1 MIKTFIKLGFTAFG
15 GPAAHIAMLE
25 QEAVENHGWLSR
37 EDFLDLASLT
47 NIVPGPN
54 SSEMVLGVGYHVN
67 GIKGLLLA
75 GVSFMMPAILLVL
88 LISSFFS
95 QYLGNEIIVS
105 ILDGMKPVLFVMI
118 LRVTMKFFKQRINV
132 FEDYIFLGLALIL
145 SILGFSELFLI
156 VIMGVIFSFKSKQKQ
171 THKLLSVEP
180 ISLWMIFLLFLKIGA
195 TLYGSGYVL
204 LSYLQTNFGSYI
216 ENQNILRSFLIGELT
231 PGPVFTS
238 ATALGVFLKGPLG
251 GLVATLGIFLP
262 SFIIMMILMPLHQ
275 RFQDLPLVKRIFKG
289 VNLAS
294 IAILM
299 MVCVSLAQSTFVDVQ
314 SIILS
319 FVVMFAMFKLK
330 LNHYY
335 ALALAPVLNLIF
347 SIIV

>member
-1 MIKTFIKLGFTAFG
+1 MVKTFIKLGFTAFG

-25 QEAVENHGWLSR
+25 QEAVENHRWLSR

-67 GIKGLLLA
+67 GIRGLLLA
-75 GVSFMMPAILLVL
+75 GVSFMMPAIILVL

-95 QYLGNEIIVS
+95 QYLDNLIIVS

-118 LRVTMKFFKQRINV
+118 LRVTYKFFKQRINKGK
-132 FEDYIFLGLALIL
+132 DYLFLFLALALSFAGFSELALIL
-145 SILGFSELFLI
+145 VMGFIFLFN
-156 VIMGVIFSFKSKQKQ
+156 FKPKNNK
-171 THKLLSVEP
+171 KVMAIEP

-204 LSYLQTNFGSYI
+204 LSYLQTNFGPYI

-238 ATALGVFLKGPLG
+238 ATAMGVFLKGPLG

-262 SFIIMMILMPLHQ
+262 SFLIMMVLMPLHQ
-275 RFQDLPLVKRIFKG
+275 KIQDKPLVKRIFKG
-289 VNLAS
+289 VNIAS
-294 IAILM
+294 IAILI
-299 MVCVSLAQSTFVDVQ
+299 MVCISLAQSTLIDAQ
-314 SIILS
+314 SVILTV
-319 FVVMFAMFKLK
+319 VVMFSMLKLK

-335 ALALAPVLNLIF
+335 ALGLAPLLNLILSLMF
-347 SIIV
+347 

>member
-25 QEAVENHGWLSR
+25 QEAVENHKWLSR

-75 GVSFMMPAILLVL
+75 GVSFMMPAIVLVL

-95 QYLGNEIIVS
+95 QYLNNQIIVS

-118 LRVTMKFFKQRINV
+118 LKVTWKFFKQRISKT
-132 FEDYIFLGLALIL
+132 EDYLFLLFALTLSFAGFSELALIL
-145 SILGFSELFLI
+145 
-156 VIMGVIFSFKSKQKQ
+156 IMGFLFSFKFKPKN
-171 THKLLSVEP
+171 KNIVFVIEP

-204 LSYLQTNFGSYI
+204 LSYLQTNFGPFI

-238 ATALGVFLKGPLG
+238 ATALGVFLKGPMG

-262 SFIIMMILMPLHQ
+262 SFLIMMVLMPLHQ
-275 RFQDLPLVKRIFKG
+275 KIQDKPLVKRIFKG
-289 VNLAS
+289 VNIAS

-299 MVCVSLAQSTFVDVQ
+299 AVCISLAQATLIDVR
-314 SIILS
+314 SIILT
-319 FVVMFAMFKLK
+319 VVVVIAMFKFK

-335 ALALAPVLNLIF
+335 ALALAPALNLIL
-347 SIIV
+347 SIII

>member
-1 MIKTFIKLGFTAFG
+1 
-15 GPAAHIAMLE
+15 MLE
-25 QEAVENHGWLSR
+25 QESVENHKWLSR

-75 GVSFMMPAILLVL
+75 GVSFMMPAIVLVL

-95 QYLGNEIIVS
+95 QYLNNQIIVS

-118 LRVTMKFFKQRINV
+118 
-132 FEDYIFLGLALIL
+132 
-145 SILGFSELFLI
+145 
-156 VIMGVIFSFKSKQKQ
+156 FSFKFKQKN
-171 THKLLSVEP
+171 KNIVFVIEP

-204 LSYLQTNFGSYI
+204 LSYLQTNFGPFI

-238 ATALGVFLKGPLG
+238 ATALGVFLKGPMG

-262 SFIIMMILMPLHQ
+262 SFLIMMVLMPLHQ
-275 RFQDLPLVKRIFKG
+275 KIQDKPLVKRIFKG
-289 VNLAS
+289 VNIAS

-299 MVCVSLAQSTFVDVQ
+299 AVCISLAQATLIDVR
-314 SIILS
+314 SIILT
-319 FVVMFAMFKLK
+319 VVVVIAMFKFK

-335 ALALAPVLNLIF
+335 ALALAPALNLIL
-347 SIIV
+347 SIII